1 MPGDTDSHTIWL
13 WVVPLG
19 TLTAIG
25 HFLSLTASV
34 SLIVQKSAPG
44 PEEVRDK
51 KGQWRRWRD
60 PKGWGQR
67 WPRQAQLLW
76 ALLFQPMWSFIG
88 KFFKLFPF
96 VSRGPT
102 EEGPHHWQWPCGP
115 VGGSPEDRA
124 LKLALP
130 KARSHRETKRRPWVQ
145 GQGLHA
151 LWEMRCFL
159 TGYKIHQV
167 A

>member
-51 KGQWRRWRD
+51 KGQW
-60 PKGWGQR
+60 PKGLG
-67 WPRQAQLLW
+67 AEMTSSST
-76 ALLFQPMWSFIG
+76 A
-88 KFFKLFPF
+88 F
-96 VSRGPT
+96 VGF
-102 EEGPHHWQWPCGP
+102 
-115 VGGSPEDRA
+115 
-124 LKLALP
+124 ALP
-130 KARSHRETKRRPWVQ
+130 THVKLYREV
-145 GQGLHA
+145 L
-151 LWEMRCFL
+151 
-159 TGYKIHQV
+159 
-167 A
+167 